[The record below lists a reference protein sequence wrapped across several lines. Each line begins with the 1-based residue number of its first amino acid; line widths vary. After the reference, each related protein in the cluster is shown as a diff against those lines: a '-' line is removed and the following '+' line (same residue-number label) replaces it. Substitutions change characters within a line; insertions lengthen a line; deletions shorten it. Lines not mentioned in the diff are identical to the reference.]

1 MNKIKQCLGI
11 LLLSLTVV
19 SCRQK
24 VVSPVPVD
32 ALPPIWPDYAGVTI
46 PATIAPL
53 NFRVTADGAE
63 AVDVVISGKKG
74 DPIRTSGE
82 SVEIPAG
89 KWSELLE
96 NNKGDTLK

>member
-74 DPIRTSGE
+74 DPDKRRICGDPCRKMERVAGE
-82 SVEIPAG
+82 Q
-89 KWSELLE
+89 
-96 NNKGDTLK
+96 

>member
-89 KWSELLE
+89 NGASCWRTI
-96 NNKGDTLK
+96 KGTALK